1 MSGGKRSLVTS
12 LWFRIALKWRNYALL
27 SSEGG
32 ISMKLPMQYFLS
44 AIGMTVFSVSLHGQG
59 QTIPYDKI
67 EILTEKIAPNL
78 YMLSGS
84 ENVDPGHPDGAGGR
98 IGVLAG
104 PDGIFMVDAQYL
116 QVGDKVLS
124 AVRKIDPGPIRFL
137 VNTHIHPDH
146 TAGNPTFAKLGA
158 VIFAREELRE
168 GMLRT
173 QGGDPARLPVI
184 TYGMNDPLRF
194 RMNGETVELIPVR
207 AAHTGGDTMIR
218 FVNADVIMVGDFY
231 RNFGYPFI
239 DVANGGS
246 LKGALEALDLTMKIA
261 GPNTKLIPGHGT
273 YIKRTD
279 IVPYRDMILGVQSRV
294 QQLIA
299 QGKTEAEVVA
309 AKVTAPY
316 DAKVPGGLLTAGNG
330 TSADR
335 FVRMV
340 YQQSKD
346 GR

>member
-1 MSGGKRSLVTS
+1 MKSAMTHFLV
-12 LWFRIALKWRNYALL
+12 AAAA
-27 SSEGG
+27 
-32 ISMKLPMQYFLS
+32 LS
-44 AIGMTVFSVSLHGQG
+44 ALSVNLPAQG
-59 QTIPYDKI
+59 IQYDKI
-67 EILTEKIAPNL
+67 EIKTEKIAPNL

-116 QVGDKVLS
+116 QIGEKVLA
-124 AVRKIDPGPIRFL
+124 AVRSIDAGPIRFL
-137 VNTHIHPDH
+137 VNTHLHGDH
-146 TAGNPTFAKLGA
+146 TAGNATFAKLGA
-158 VIFAREELRE
+158 VILAREELRE
-168 GMLRT
+168 GMART
-173 QGGDPARLPVI
+173 PANAPPRDPARLPVL
-184 TYGMNDPLRF
+184 TYGMGDPVRL

-218 FVNADVIMVGDFY
+218 FVNADAIMVGDFY

-239 DVANGGS
+239 DVTNGGS
-246 LKGALEALDLTMKIA
+246 LKGALEALELTMKIA

-273 YIKRTD
+273 FINRKD
-279 IVPYRDMILGVQSRV
+279 IIPYRDMILAVQAKV
-294 QQLIA
+294 QQLIN
-299 QGKTEAEVVA
+299 QGKTEDEVLA

-316 DAKVPGGLLTAGNG
+316 DAQVPGGLLPANTGGG

-340 YQQSKD
+340 YSQLKSAK
-346 GR
+346 